1 MASQY
6 PSHGS
11 WRGVQSTNGLEE
23 RWWLPN
29 HYSWRGSILGHGS
42 FGIVIEVEGED
53 GTLYAVKRV
62 QMLAPKHKRLA
73 KSLQRSAAKTLRR
86 TLHEI
91 AILRR
96 LQTLSQPHIVNLL
109 DAWTDIEAIE
119 ADSATARR
127 SIPAVYLL
135 FERLYS
141 HPSLHGPLRSAG
153 APTLASTA
161 RIFRQL
167 LEGVATLH
175 GNGLL
180 HRDLKPSNVLFTP
193 EGTLRI
199 IDFGMARPVIRPF
212 SDRHNQHDE
221 QKGREQQQHDEPVVG
236 TGAAA
241 VLPQFTRPDDTQRQ
255 ELTSPSKGPLLDP
268 MGKSILKH
276 RHLRRRYSTD
286 VVTRSYCAPELLLS
300 NLLSNGITAD
310 DGDARRRHTAPQG
323 GAQGGPLSAFPADPA
338 LVLQDESSGMAVD
351 AWSAGCILGEMLVRT
366 LAGSQV
372 GSSRNEASVS
382 RALDSTRGG
391 SSTFPALPEH
401 GSSGS
406 GIRQRLMAEAE
417 GIPLALFP
425 VVAGCGD
432 GVGGAGIGTGPVC
445 VSDAGTDALSSLNN
459 DSMPG
464 QSPVDP
470 LSTRLPDIV
479 MTRGED
485 EEDPLDDCPSL
496 LGSEGMQLATV
507 LRVVGIPASTLKQWV
522 DWAKQ
527 CSTLKSQPDAEQAQA
542 ALAYLE
548 GLEPRT
554 SRVEERFAALG
565 DPRAVDL
572 LSRLLSVQTSLRS
585 TCLEALQHPFVER
598 AAGTAAAQCQLSET
612 LRKEID
618 RLSDTAER
626 SDLQQLVKMI
636 QLEADACAAQRT
648 SRIKAFPVRQDPTY
662 PIVFMLDNE

>member
-1 MASQY
+1 MASHD

-212 SDRHNQHDE
+212 SDRHNQYDE
-221 QKGREQQQHDEPVVG
+221 QKGRQQQQHDEPPVVG

-241 VLPQFTRPDDTQRQ
+241 VLPQFTRPDDAQRQ
-255 ELTSPSKGPLLDP
+255 ELTSPSKGPFLDP
-268 MGKSILKH
+268 MGKSILKQ

-300 NLLSNGITAD
+300 NLLSNVITAD
-310 DGDARRRHTAPQG
+310 DGDARSRHTAPL
-323 GAQGGPLSAFPADPA
+323 GGPLSAFPADSA
-338 LVLQDESSGMAVD
+338 LVPQDESSGMAVD

-366 LAGSQV
+366 LAGSQA
-372 GSSRNEASVS
+372 GSSNNEASVS
-382 RALDSTRGG
+382 RALDSIRGG

-401 GSSGS
+401 GSSGR
-406 GIRQRLMAEAE
+406 GIRHRMMAEAE

-445 VSDAGTDALSSLNN
+445 VSDAGTDALGSLNN

-464 QSPVDP
+464 QSPVESP
-470 LSTRLPDIV
+470 LSTRLSDAVI
-479 MTRGED
+479 TRGEE

-522 DWAKQ
+522 DRAKQ
-527 CSTLKSQPDAEQAQA
+527 CSALTSQPDAEQAQA
-542 ALAYLE
+542 ALTYLE

-554 SRVEERFAALG
+554 SRLEERFAALG

-585 TCLEALQHPFVER
+585 TCLEALQHPFVGR
-598 AAGTAAAQCQLSET
+598 AAGSAASQCQLSET

-648 SRIKAFPVRQDPTY
+648 SRIKAFPVRQDP
-662 PIVFMLDNE
+662 IVFMLDNK